1 MGQTFA
7 KECNILMQLSLN
19 DKKCC
24 FVRDNLITLSGKS
37 QVGEL
42 EMKYDI
48 IIKGGRYFDGSG
60 ESSSLQNVAIKDGK
74 IALVTA
80 KNIDQADSKQL
91 IDAQGQWVTPGFLD
105 THTHYDSELIVSPGL
120 SESVRHGVT
129 TVLVGSCSLSMIC
142 SDTEDASDIFTRV
155 ETVPRE
161 KVLPILQKHKT
172 WSTPKDWVKFIK
184 KQPMGPNVISFLGHS
199 DMRVGSM
206 GLQRATDLNIV
217 PSESEMQSME
227 GSLKEALD
235 EGFLGLSTM
244 CLKWDKVDGDREWS
258 KSLPSTYAKWKEV
271 SRLNK
276 LVRQYDRV
284 HQGAPNA
291 AAALQIN
298 QYMRESMGIFKKR
311 LKTTL
316 ISRMDLKG
324 SVFLSKIT
332 NIAAKVTNFFNGDFR
347 WQVLPTPFTVYADG
361 IDVVFFEEFGAGEL
375 ALDLKDAVER
385 NNLLQDEKY
394 RRDFRKFYGEKL
406 SPRVWQRDFS
416 DAIILDCPDQSIV
429 GKNFAEVAQHRNV
442 HVVDLFLDLVVEHGK
457 KLRWVTTVGNHR
469 KHVLKD
475 MVKDQKS
482 LITFSDAGAHI
493 RNMAFYN
500 LPLRMLKLVNESIEE
515 GEPMMSIE
523 KAVWRMTGD
532 QADWFGIDAGHIRV
546 GDRADVVI
554 LDPNGFNQNLE
565 DVHWGEME
573 NFGLQRLVNRNP
585 GLVKYV
591 LINGKIAVE
600 NEILRPE
607 LGQALGF
614 GTFLPAR

>member
-1 MGQTFA
+1 M
-7 KECNILMQLSLN
+7 
-19 DKKCC
+19 
-24 FVRDNLITLSGKS
+24 SGF
-37 QVGEL
+37 
-42 EMKYDI
+42 DI
-48 IIKGGRYFDGSG
+48 IIKGGRYFDGTG
-60 ESSSLQNVAIKDGK
+60 GPSSLQNIAIKDGK
-74 IALVTA
+74 IVLVSA
-80 KNIDQADSKQL
+80 SKIDECNCEKV
-91 IDAQGQWVTPGFLD
+91 IDATGKWLTPGFLD
-105 THTHYDSELIVSPGL
+105 THTHYDSELIVSPSL

-142 SDTEDASDIFTRV
+142 SEAEDASDIFTRV

-161 KVLPILQKHKT
+161 KVLPIVQKYKS
-172 WSTPKDWVKFIK
+172 WRTPKEWVLFVK
-184 KQPMGPNVISFLGHS
+184 KHPMGPNVISFLGHS
-199 DMRVGSM
+199 DLRVGCM
-206 GLQRATDLNIV
+206 GLSWATDLNIQ
-217 PSESEMQSME
+217 PSEAEMQKME
-227 GSLKEALD
+227 GLLKEALD

-276 LVRQYDRV
+276 LVRQYGRV

-291 AAALQIN
+291 AAVLQIN
-298 QYMRESMGIFKKR
+298 QYIRECMGIFRKS

-324 SVFLSKIT
+324 SIYLSKLA
-332 NIAAKVTNFFNGDFR
+332 NLAAKVANFFNGDFR

-375 ALDLKDAVER
+375 ALDLKDKVER
-385 NNLLQDEKY
+385 NNLLKDEKY

-416 DAIILDCPDQSIV
+416 DAIILACPNESLV
-429 GKNFAEVAQHRNV
+429 GKNFDEVAKARNI
-442 HVVDLFLDLVVEHGK
+442 HVVDLFLDLVVEFGTE
-457 KLRWVTTVGNHR
+457 LRWYTTISNHR
-469 KHVLKD
+469 KEVLKG
-475 MVKDQKS
+475 MVKDKKS

-500 LPLRMLKLVNESIEE
+500 LPLRMLKLVKETVDENK
-515 GEPMMSIE
+515 PLMSME

-532 QADWFGIDAGHIRV
+532 QADWFGVDAGRIKQ

-554 LDPNGFNQNLE
+554 IDPAGFEQNLE
-565 DVHWGEME
+565 NVHWSEME

-585 GLVKYV
+585 GLVKHV
-591 LINGKIAVE
+591 LINGKMAVE
-600 NEILRPE
+600 NENLVPE
-607 LGQALGF
+607 LGKEMGY
-614 GTFLPAR
+614 GTFLAAQ

>member
-1 MGQTFA
+1 
-7 KECNILMQLSLN
+7 
-19 DKKCC
+19 
-24 FVRDNLITLSGKS
+24 
-37 QVGEL
+37 
-42 EMKYDI
+42 MKYDI
-48 IIKGGRYFDGSG
+48 IIKGGRYFDGTG
-60 ESSSLQNVAIKDGK
+60 EASSLQNIAIKDNK

-80 KNIDQADSKQL
+80 EDINEQDSDKT
-91 IDAQGQWVTPGFLD
+91 INAQGQWVMPGFLD
-105 THTHYDSELIVSPGL
+105 THTHYDSELIVSPSL

-172 WSTPKDWVKFIK
+172 WNTPKDWVKFVK
-184 KQPMGPNVISFLGHS
+184 QQPMGPNVISFLGHS

-206 GLQRATDLNIV
+206 GLTRATDLSIE
-217 PSESEMQSME
+217 PTEAEMQKME
-227 GSLKEALD
+227 GDLKEALD

-244 CLKWDKVDGDREWS
+244 CLKWDKVDGNREWS

-291 AAALQIN
+291 AEILQIN
-298 QYMRESMGIFKKR
+298 QYMRECMGIFKKR

-324 SVFLSKIT
+324 SVLLSKIT
-332 NIAAKVTNFFNGDFR
+332 NIAARVTNFFNGDFR

-406 SPRVWQRDFS
+406 SPRVWQRDFG
-416 DAIILDCPDQSIV
+416 DAIILDCPDKEII
-429 GKNFAEVAQHRNV
+429 GKNFADVATDRNV

-457 KLRWVTTVGNHR
+457 KLRWYTTVGNHR
-469 KHVLKD
+469 KEVLKG
-475 MVKDQKS
+475 MVKDKKS

-515 GEPMMSIE
+515 HKPMMTIE

-532 QADWFGIDAGHIRV
+532 QADWFGVDAGRIQV
-546 GDRADVVI
+546 GDRADVVVI
-554 LDPNGFNQNLE
+554 DPKGFDQNLE

-585 GLVKYV
+585 GLVKHV
-591 LINGKIAVE
+591 MINGKLAVD
-600 NEILRPE
+600 NEQLVPE
-607 LGQALGF
+607 LGNEMGF
-614 GTFLPAR
+614 GTFLAAK